1 MCICQILSIVMI
13 RLELSFLRS
22 IIILKLQQRRL
33 RRWKD
38 RLGAQNLMIGG
49 IIQKGL
55 IVRHLIMPNYIQ
67 NTKGVLK
74 WFKENL
80 DDNIFI
86 SVMSQYFPSYKAN
99 EYLEINR
106 KISKEEYEEIEDYI
120 EELGIE
126 NGFMQDFSEDDE
138 EKYVPNWDL

>member
-1 MCICQILSIVMI
+1 
-13 RLELSFLRS
+13 
-22 IIILKLQQRRL
+22 
-33 RRWKD
+33 
-38 RLGAQNLMIGG
+38 MIGG

>member
-1 MCICQILSIVMI
+1 M
-13 RLELSFLRS
+13 
-22 IIILKLQQRRL
+22 
-33 RRWKD
+33 
-38 RLGAQNLMIGG
+38 MIGG